1 MDVKCLLG
9 TGPGAQQ
16 DCTVI
21 AADAVDG
28 RSGHLLIKWNS
39 VDTCEQEEV
48 CTSGQG
54 RESG

>member
-39 VDTCEQEEV
+39 GDTCEQEET